1 MAAPPSSSQPAR
13 LVPPLREPPAS
24 PSRFP
29 ANETRLMTAQHHIN
43 AQPSLLRSGRN
54 CSALAN
60 ASRAAVLVDGAAY
73 FTSLDTALKRARRS
87 IFILGWDFDGRIA
100 LRPDAG
106 EEAQSLGALLRSR
119 VEANPEL
126 HVYILVWS
134 VSVLHGPSAIAP
146 NLLGADWDQHPR
158 IHFRL
163 DTRHPFYAAHHG
175 KIVCVDGQLAFV
187 GGIDLTVRRWDSSD
201 HRPDCA
207 ERCDPDG
214 KAYAPV
220 HDMQMLVDGEAA
232 ATLCGMARERWRLAT
247 GESCEASAAH
257 CGEHDAWPK
266 GLEPDFTNV
275 PVAVARTIP
284 DYDGHDEVAE
294 CAQLTLDMI
303 ATARQAIY
311 IEAQYLTAPLI
322 CAALQRRL
330 REPSGPDV
338 VIILTYESRGLMER
352 FAMGANRDR
361 MLRRLARADRGG
373 RLRVFYP
380 VTPSDDG
387 EEQILTH
394 AKLVIIDDHV
404 VRIGSSNLNNRS
416 IALDTEC
423 DLAIEARSEAERAAV
438 AAVRNRLVAE
448 HLGVTALDVERALAE
463 SGSLARAIDRL
474 NTGGR
479 GLRPFPALSEDGPD
493 RPLLLTALLD
503 PARPLRL
510 KRFLS
515 DRAPRILSP
524 RAG

>member
-1 MAAPPSSSQPAR
+1 MTLHHHTHSQPA
-13 LVPPLREPPAS
+13 
-24 PSRFP
+24 
-29 ANETRLMTAQHHIN
+29 
-43 AQPSLLRSGRN
+43 LLRSGRN
-54 CSALAN
+54 CSALVN
-60 ASRAAVLVDGAAY
+60 ASRAAVLVDGSAY
-73 FTSLDTALKRARRS
+73 FSHLETTLKRAQRS
-87 IFILGWDFDGRIA
+87 IFILGWDFDARIA
-100 LRPDAG
+100 LRPDRGG
-106 EEAQSLGALLRSR
+106 EAESLSALLRSR
-119 VEANPEL
+119 VEENPDL

-134 VSVLHGPSAIAP
+134 VSVLHGPSAITP
-146 NLLGADWDQHPR
+146 NLLGADWDKHPR

-175 KIVCVDGQLAFV
+175 KIVCIDGQLAFV
-187 GGIDLTVRRWDSSD
+187 GGIDLTVRRWDCSD
-201 HRPDCA
+201 HRVDCA

-232 ATLCGMARERWRLAT
+232 ATLCGMARERWHRAT
-247 GESCEASAAH
+247 GESCEAAAAH
-257 CGEHDAWPK
+257 CGAHDAWPE
-266 GLEPDFTNV
+266 GLEPDFTDI
-275 PVAVARTIP
+275 PVGVARTIP
-284 DYDGHDEVAE
+284 DYDGQEEVAE

-303 ATARQAIY
+303 ATAQRAIY

-361 MLRRLARADRGG
+361 MLRRLARADRGD

-380 VTPSDDG
+380 VTPREDG
-387 EEQILTH
+387 EEQIMTH
-394 AKLVIIDDHV
+394 AKLVITDDHV
-404 VRIGSSNLNNRS
+404 VRVGSSNLNNRS

-423 DLAIEARSEAERAAV
+423 DLAIEARTDTERAAV
-438 AAVRNRLVAE
+438 AGLRHRLLGE
-448 HLGVTALDVERALAE
+448 HLGVEAQEVEQAVAE
-463 SGSLARAIDRL
+463 CGSLARAIDRL

-479 GLRPFPALSEDGPD
+479 GLRPFPALSADGPD

-510 KRFLS
+510 KRMLG